1 MMNPGGDEPASWA
14 GGQPKVYAIQNRRFL
29 PGEGQPKITSG
40 RPQTSASTR
49 GDTGPDAMQTQRA
62 NRAALFI
69 KTMNT
74 IHEERVHEKSHL
86 AMFLIFLNQAN
97 LVVWCIVEQL

>member
-1 MMNPGGDEPASWA
+1 MNMYISIHQLFAVSIYVLIFVPL
-14 GGQPKVYAIQNRRFL
+14 YAIQTSWTFL
-29 PGEGQPKITSG
+29 PGEGQPKIASG

-74 IHEERVHEKSHL
+74 IHEERVHSTTCD
-86 AMFLIFLNQAN
+86 I
-97 LVVWCIVEQL
+97 C